1 MIHLEAEPPD
11 CDPAVTELYDR
22 VFGQGWRHKPCHALR
37 QGRTPMRGAGLI
49 ARTGRR
55 LLGAVRFWPTLIGRT
70 PALMLGPL
78 AVDPDARARGLGAE
92 LVREGLARA
101 CKQGHRAVWLVGDAP
116 YYARFG
122 FERARMGKAAF
133 AGPVDR
139 ARFLGVELVPGA
151 FARVE
156 GPVFAAA

>member
-1 MIHLEAEPPD
+1 MTLIEAEPPD

-37 QGRTPMRGAGLI
+37 RGRAPSRGISLI
-49 ARTGRR
+49 ARTRRR

-78 AVDPDARARGLGAE
+78 AVDPDSRARGLGAD
-92 LVREGLARA
+92 LVREGLAQARR
-101 CKQGHRAVWLVGDAP
+101 QGHRAIWLVGDAP

-122 FERARMGKAAF
+122 FERARMDKAAF
-133 AGPVDR
+133 AGPVDG
-139 ARFLGVELVPGA
+139 ARLLGLELVSGA
-151 FARVE
+151 LARAD
-156 GPVFAAA
+156 GPLVAAA

>member
-1 MIHLEAEPPD
+1 MTHLEAEPPD

-37 QGRTPMRGAGLI
+37 RGRAPLRGVSLI
-49 ARTGRR
+49 ARTRQR

-70 PALMLGPL
+70 HALMLGPL

-92 LVREGLARA
+92 LVREGLAQAR
-101 CKQGHRAVWLVGDAP
+101 KQGHRAVWLVGDAP
-116 YYARFG
+116 YYARLG
-122 FERARMGKAAF
+122 FERSRMDKVAF

-139 ARFLGVELVPGA
+139 ARLLGVELFPGA
-151 FARVE
+151 LAGAE
-156 GPVFAAA
+156 GSLVAAA